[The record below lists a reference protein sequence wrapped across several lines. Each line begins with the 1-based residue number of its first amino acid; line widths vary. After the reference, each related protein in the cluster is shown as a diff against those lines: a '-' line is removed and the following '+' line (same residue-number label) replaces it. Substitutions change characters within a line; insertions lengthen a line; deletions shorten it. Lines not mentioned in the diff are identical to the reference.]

1 MSQRKRFLEH
11 MKVGTKIALGYSVVT
26 IIIIIASVTSIYFF
40 SQISRQQEI
49 LSLVN
54 DSYKQM
60 QKAITAQAEYGIN
73 KSDENAKQV
82 NERLEASMN
91 AIRHAKS
98 KMTSPTMIA
107 RAQTFEEQL
116 QRYGNEFK
124 VYLEI
129 ESKKTEQSRLQLS
142 QASNTTLDIK
152 RVMDAAQFGVSLG
165 KEAGQMS
172 GAFKRY
178 QTTVSALDAFMEAR
192 ILSTQ
197 YTYTE
202 EGSYLEAFHLGIS
215 RTNDFLNKSLEEA
228 TSSSVEENLK
238 IAMKSL
244 TRYEKT
250 FEHLESLIQ
259 EQQTQHENMAIAAE
273 QTSEIATSITAQVAL
288 YNREVIRQSNTIAIA
303 ALLIGTLFS
312 IVIAIRLTVGIN
324 KPLKAIVAHLK
335 EIACYDLTHPM
346 EGSLLSRRDEMGVLA
361 NKSEAIR
368 QELLTI
374 IKDISEASSGVSGA
388 AHEMSASGQQAAA
401 TGQGISDVVHEIA
414 NSAREQR
421 DVTESGVGEV
431 LRLGSLI
438 EKDLKQVEGLTVS
451 AANVE
456 GLKDKGV
463 AILDKLVS
471 KSKASSKATKSVQ
484 SIVEATNESAQ
495 KIRKAS
501 VMIAEISG
509 QTNLLAL
516 NAAIEAAS
524 AGEAGKGFAV
534 VAEEIRKLSEQTGR
548 FTKEI
553 NQDIKTLM
561 EKSSQAVVTMKEAGA
576 LSQKQQED
584 VFSTSETYKGI
595 AQAIES
601 MRESITAINIS
612 GKEVSGQMGSI
623 SDLFKSLSDVS
634 KTNESGTIKAKK
646 AIEEQAAVISA
657 VSHASIELNALAKNM
672 NETVGVFKIQ

>member
-1 MSQRKRFLEH
+1 MSQRKQFLKH
-11 MKVGTKIALGYSVVT
+11 MKVGTKIALGYGVVT

-40 SQISRQQEI
+40 RQIATRQEV

-54 DSYKQM
+54 HSYKEM
-60 QKAITAQAEYGIN
+60 QNAITAQAAYDIHR
-73 KSDENAKQV
+73 SDENAKQV
-82 NERLEASMN
+82 NEGLEASMT
-91 AIRHAKS
+91 AIRDAEAKMVS
-98 KMTSPTMIA
+98 KAMMA
-107 RAQTFEEQL
+107 RAKAFEEQL
-116 QRYGNEFK
+116 QRYGNEFTM
-124 VYLEI
+124 YLAI
-129 ESKKTEQSRLQLS
+129 EGKKAEQSRLQLS

-165 KEAGQMS
+165 KERDKMS
-172 GAFKRY
+172 DAFKRY

-215 RTNDFLNKSLEEA
+215 RTNGFLDKSLAEA

-259 EQQTQHENMAIAAE
+259 EQQTQHENMAMAAE
-273 QTSEIATSITAQVAL
+273 QTSEIATAITAQVAS

-303 ALLIGTLFS
+303 SLLMGTLLS
-312 IVIAIRLTVGIN
+312 IIIAVRLTVGIN
-324 KPLKAIVAHLK
+324 RPLKAVVEHLK

-346 EGSLLSRRDEMGVLA
+346 ERNLLSRRDEMGVLA
-361 NKSEAIR
+361 NKSEEIR

-374 IKDISEASSGVSGA
+374 IKDISEASTGVSGA

-401 TGQGISDVVHEIA
+401 TGQGISEVVHEIA
-414 NSAREQR
+414 NSAKEQR
-421 DVTESGVGEV
+421 DVTEGGVSEI

-438 EKDLKQVEGLTVS
+438 EKDLKQVEGLTAS

-463 AILDKLVS
+463 TILEKLVS

-501 VMIAEISG
+501 VMIAEISE

-516 NAAIEAAS
+516 NAAIEAAR
-524 AGEAGKGFAV
+524 AGEAGKSFAV
-534 VAEEIRKLSEQTGR
+534 VAEEIRQLSEQTGR

-553 NQDIKTLM
+553 SEDIKTLM

-576 LSQKQQED
+576 LTQKQQED

-595 AQAIES
+595 AEAMAS
-601 MRESITAINIS
+601 MRENIVAINIS
-612 GKEVSGQMGSI
+612 GKEMSGQMGSI
-623 SDLFKSLSDVS
+623 SDLFKALSDVS
-634 KTNESGTIKAKK
+634 KTNQSGTIKAKK
-646 AIEEQAAVISA
+646 AIEEQGAVISA
-657 VSHASIELNALAKNM
+657 VSNASIELNTLAKNM